1 MGCKM
6 FNRQDIKKFMS
17 MVGEMVIKL
26 IPLFFIIM
34 FFTASCTSNPM
45 QPDLG
50 EQAYPTHTTTT
61 ITVEIHTATASPSPS
76 LTPPFQTETPKPT
89 RTPKDE
95 PHIGMDDP
103 KPTITPRITP
113 SPTSVP
119 LGLFA
124 LLIYSP
130 MTMTYDA
137 AKWKDESHYDEMS
150 LMQNYLQAINL
161 RSCKIGVQG
170 PTAFDPSTH
179 TSEIVSLGDVKYEV
193 KTFEDEQTGSLTAFY
208 IAYEIGGLPL
218 PLNTAILVITAS
230 NDEWSECKTLGEVVL
245 ATLRH

>member
-1 MGCKM
+1 MYHDQVSTALKAHSIFLLILFISTGCSIG
-6 FNRQDIKKFMS
+6 N
-17 MVGEMVIKL
+17 KL
-26 IPLFFIIM
+26 
-34 FFTASCTSNPM
+34 
-45 QPDLG
+45 PDSG
-50 EQAYPTHTTTT
+50 EQPSPTFTTT
-61 ITVEIHTATASPSPS
+61 IIPVEFHTATASPSPS
-76 LTPPFQTETPKPT
+76 HTPAVQTETPRPT
-89 RTPKDE
+89 RTPTGE
-95 PHIGMDDP
+95 PHIRIDDP
-103 KPTITPRITP
+103 EPTITPRITP
-113 SPTSVP
+113 SPTPVP
-119 LGLFA
+119 LGVFV

-137 AKWKDESHYDEMS
+137 AEWKDESDYDEMN

-179 TSEIVSLGDVKYEV
+179 TSEIVSLGEVKYEV
-193 KTFEDEQTGSLTAFY
+193 KTFEDEQTGSVTAFY

>member
-1 MGCKM
+1 MYHAQVSTALKVHSIFLLILFISTGCTK
-6 FNRQDIKKFMS
+6 DY
-17 MVGEMVIKL
+17 E
-26 IPLFFIIM
+26 
-34 FFTASCTSNPM
+34 
-45 QPDLG
+45 QPDVG
-50 EQAYPTHTTTT
+50 GQGSPTHTTTM
-61 ITVEIHTATASPSPS
+61 IPVEIRTTTASHSPS
-76 LTPPFQTETPKPT
+76 LTPPIQTETPKPT
-89 RTPKDE
+89 STPKDE

-113 SPTSVP
+113 SPTPVP
-119 LGLFA
+119 LGVFV

-137 AKWKDESHYDEMS
+137 AEWKDESDYDEMN

-179 TSEIVSLGDVKYEV
+179 TSEIVSLGEVKYEV
-193 KTFEDEQTGSLTAFY
+193 KTFEDEQTGSVTAFY

>member
-1 MGCKM
+1 MRHFVEVFLTLSILLMAGLGC
-6 FNRQDIKKFMS
+6 NIVSQP
-17 MVGEMVIKL
+17 E
-26 IPLFFIIM
+26 
-34 FFTASCTSNPM
+34 TS
-45 QPDLG
+45 
-50 EQAYPTHTTTT
+50 
-61 ITVEIHTATASPSPS
+61 
-76 LTPPFQTETPKPT
+76 TPPLPTPSRTIKPT
-89 RTPKDE
+89 IKTPASANGYKGE
-95 PHIGMDDP
+95 PHIRIDDP
-103 KPTITPRITP
+103 EPTITPRITP
-113 SPTSVP
+113 SPTPVQ
-119 LGLFA
+119 LGVFA

-137 AKWKDESHYDEMS
+137 ADWTDESHYDEMS

-170 PTAFDPSTH
+170 PTAIDPSTH

-208 IAYEIGGLPL
+208 IVYEIGGLPL

-230 NDEWSECKTLGEVVL
+230 QQEWSECKTLGEVVL

>member
-1 MGCKM
+1 MQHFVEVFLTLSILLMAGLGC
-6 FNRQDIKKFMS
+6 NIVSQP
-17 MVGEMVIKL
+17 E
-26 IPLFFIIM
+26 
-34 FFTASCTSNPM
+34 TS
-45 QPDLG
+45 
-50 EQAYPTHTTTT
+50 
-61 ITVEIHTATASPSPS
+61 
-76 LTPPFQTETPKPT
+76 TPPLPIPSRTIKPT
-89 RTPKDE
+89 IKTPASANGYKDE
-95 PHIGMDDP
+95 PHIGIDDP
-103 KPTITPRITP
+103 EPTLTPRIPP
-113 SPTSVP
+113 SPTPVP
-119 LGLFA
+119 LGVFA

-137 AKWKDESHYDEMS
+137 ADWTDGSDYDEMS

-179 TSEIVSLGDVKYEV
+179 TSEIVYLGDVKYEV
-193 KTFEDEQTGSLTAFY
+193 KTFEDEQTGSVTAFY

-230 NDEWSECKTLGEVVL
+230 QQEWSECKTLGEVVL

>member
-1 MGCKM
+1 MYHAQVSTALKVHSIFLLILFISTGCTK
-6 FNRQDIKKFMS
+6 DY
-17 MVGEMVIKL
+17 E
-26 IPLFFIIM
+26 
-34 FFTASCTSNPM
+34 
-45 QPDLG
+45 QPDVG
-50 EQAYPTHTTTT
+50 GQGSPTHTTTM
-61 ITVEIHTATASPSPS
+61 IPVEIHTNTASPSPS
-76 LTPPFQTETPKPT
+76 LTPPVQTETPKPT

-95 PHIGMDDP
+95 PDIGMDDP

-113 SPTSVP
+113 SSTPVP
-119 LGLFA
+119 LGVFA

-137 AKWKDESHYDEMS
+137 ADWTDGSDYDEMS

>member
-1 MGCKM
+1 MYHDQVSTALKAHSI
-6 FNRQDIKKFMS
+6 FL
-17 MVGEMVIKL
+17 L
-26 IPLFFIIM
+26 ILFIS
-34 FFTASCTSNPM
+34 TGYTKDYE
-45 QPDLG
+45 QPDVVG
-50 EQAYPTHTTTT
+50 QGSPTHTTT
-61 ITVEIHTATASPSPS
+61 IIPVEIRTTTASHSPS
-76 LTPPFQTETPKPT
+76 LTPPIQTETPKPT
-89 RTPKDE
+89 STPKDE

-113 SPTSVP
+113 SPTPVP
-119 LGLFA
+119 LGVFV

-137 AKWKDESHYDEMS
+137 AEWKDESDYDEMN
-150 LMQNYLQAINL
+150 LMQNYLQSINL

-179 TSEIVSLGDVKYEV
+179 TSEIVSLGEVKYEV
-193 KTFEDEQTGSLTAFY
+193 KTFEDEQTGSVTAFY